1 MILPFG
7 LNLKGWAIIALVVAL
22 GSWAGYQ
29 KYQIHEIGKQR
40 DIAQQAAKTA
50 EAERDLAASARDA
63 AIAANA
69 SNQQVIADL
78 QKEKADIQTSLNNL
92 DADRR
97 KSQATIASLSAS
109 IKALSKDPANQVVL
123 SPVLQLTVKE
133 IQAERARRQGEAK

>member
-1 MILPFG
+1 MFLSG
-7 LNLKGWAIIALVVAL
+7 LGVKGWAIIALIVAL

>member
-7 LNLKGWAIIALVVAL
+7 LGIKGWAIIALVVAL